1 MKLKKPITIN
11 DFKELSLSSFKDI
24 KLGNIYYQG
33 KSKLEV
39 ISKVYADDKRFDLWF
54 DAINT
59 FSINGKTF
67 SNTTSIALSDYNI
80 TNGGYSP
87 WMIFTEK
94 EVAEAHYNE
103 NWVSHTE
110 YDIDGELRDSFK
122 CPDNTETISLKYI
135 KKNLKIRPTFNQLL
149 FLEKAE

>member
-1 MKLKKPITIN
+1 LSKPITIN
-11 DFKELSLSSFKDI
+11 DFKKLSLSSFKDI
-24 KLGNIYYQG
+24 NIGNIYYQG

-39 ISKVYADDKRFDLWF
+39 ISEVYADDKNFNLWF

-59 FSINGKTF
+59 FLVNGKTF
-67 SNTTSIALSDYNI
+67 THTTSIALSDYNI

-87 WMIFTEK
+87 WMIFKEK
-94 EVAEAHYNE
+94 DIAEAHYNE

-110 YDIDGELRDSFK
+110 FDIDGELRDYFK
-122 CPDNTETISLKYI
+122 HPDNTDTISLKYI
-135 KKNLKIRPTFNQLL
+135 KENFQIRPTFNQLL